1 MTILVTRLYTAGACH
16 KARARRRLPEPAT
29 RVHTLPNKQPTL
41 KSSGAKG
48 IVPGFSGSDPGVE
61 EGLQATRA
69 TFLGLPTTRRCDLAA
84 EGGRRG
90 HVEATADLSAPA
102 ENSPLTRPRRRRP
115 TGRATSPA
123 TRCCATARLRA
134 ENPRPSRRRARRESD
149 RPAYSRV
156 CVPMPRRCRCACI

>member
-102 ENSPLTRPRRRRP
+102 ENSPLTRPKAAQANREDDIAACYCTASSGKP
-115 TGRATSPA
+115 APFQEKSPPGK
-123 TRCCATARLRA
+123 R
-134 ENPRPSRRRARRESD
+134 
-149 RPAYSRV
+149 
-156 CVPMPRRCRCACI
+156 